1 MARRSPEFREIQ
13 RHGVLYL
20 HSLDPGQYPSISE
33 VAPAIGVRPLADR
46 FRIGVDVVIEGS
58 EPRFLQRKACR
69 PGQRVRPD
77 CSPPAAAVT
86 VWSWLTH
93 SPGFILVLGI
103 A

>member
-1 MARRSPEFREIQ
+1 MVMARRSPEFREIQ

-58 EPRFLQRKACR
+58 EPRFCKGRLAARARECARIVRHPPPRLQSGR
-69 PGQRVRPD
+69 G
-77 CSPPAAAVT
+77 
-86 VWSWLTH
+86 
-93 SPGFILVLGI
+93 
-103 A
+103 